1 MELKIAASILSA
13 DFGNLGEE
21 IRKVVAAGADLVH
34 VDVMDGHFVP
44 NITIGPPVVASL
56 RQYSEV
62 PLGVHLMIENP
73 EEYVDAFAQ
82 SGSDTLT
89 IHVESTYQPYRT
101 LEQIRARG
109 MMPGIALNPGTPIEV
124 IEPVLSLVEFVLVM
138 TVNPGFGG
146 QAFIPEMVDKIR
158 RVRAMVGP
166 ETNVG
171 VDGGIDPETAPSVVE
186 AGANV
191 LIAGSYTFRSGDY
204 ASAIESLRKACQ
216 PQEDAGNGKK
226 RRKKR

>member
-21 IRKVVAAGADLVH
+21 IRKVVAAGADMIH

-44 NITIGPPVVASL
+44 NITIGPPVVAGL
-56 RQYSEV
+56 RRYAEV
-62 PLGVHLMIENP
+62 PLAVHLMIEKP
-73 EEYVDAFAQ
+73 EEYVDAFAE

-109 MMPGIALNPGTPIEV
+109 MAPGIALNPGTPVEAL
-124 IEPVLSLVEFVLVM
+124 EPVLSQVEFVLVM

-146 QAFIPEMVDKIR
+146 QEFIPETVEKIR

-166 ETNVG
+166 NTDVG
-171 VDGGIDPETAPSVVE
+171 VDGGIDPGTAPLVFE

-191 LIAGSYTFRSGDY
+191 LIAGSYTFRSEDY
-204 ASAIESLRKACQ
+204 TLAIESLRKACQ
-216 PQEDAGNGKK
+216 SQNDSENGKK
-226 RRKKR
+226 RRKDR

>member
-21 IRKVVAAGADLVH
+21 IRKVVAAGADMIH

-44 NITIGPPVVASL
+44 NITIGPPVVAGL
-56 RQYSEV
+56 RRYAEV
-62 PLGVHLMIENP
+62 PLAVHLMIEKP
-73 EEYVDAFAQ
+73 EEYVDAFAE
-82 SGSDTLT
+82 SGSDSLT

-109 MMPGIALNPGTPIEV
+109 MAPGIALNPGTPV
-124 IEPVLSLVEFVLVM
+124 DVLEPVLSQVEFVLVM

-146 QAFIPEMVDKIR
+146 QEFIPETVEKIR

-166 ETNVG
+166 NTDVG
-171 VDGGIDPETAPSVVE
+171 VDGGIDPETAPLVFE

-191 LIAGSYTFRSGDY
+191 LIAGSYTFRSEDY
-204 ASAIESLRKACQ
+204 TSAIESLKKACQ
-216 PQEDAGNGKK
+216 SQKDSGNGKK
-226 RRKKR
+226 RLKDQ

>member
-21 IRKVVAAGADLVH
+21 IRKVVAAGADMIH

-44 NITIGPPVVASL
+44 NITIGPPVVAGL
-56 RQYSEV
+56 RRYAEV
-62 PLGVHLMIENP
+62 PLAVHLMIEKP
-73 EEYVDAFAQ
+73 EEYVDAFAE
-82 SGSDTLT
+82 SGSDSLT
-89 IHVESTYQPYRT
+89 IHVDSTYQPYRT

-109 MMPGIALNPGTPIEV
+109 MSPGIALSPGTPVEV
-124 IEPVLSLVEFVLVM
+124 LEPVLSQVEFVLVM

-146 QAFIPEMVDKIR
+146 QEFIPETVEKIR

-166 ETNVG
+166 KTDVG
-171 VDGGIDPETAPSVVE
+171 VDGGIDPETAPLVFE

-204 ASAIESLRKACQ
+204 TSAVESLKKACQ
-216 PQEDAGNGKK
+216 SQNDSGNGKK
-226 RRKKR
+226 RRKDR